1 MNFLSNFLATMD
13 TNSLSSIISDINT
26 ALTVVFGLLTA
37 GIVILAIMLAIKFFT
52 AETEDKRKNA
62 KQQLIYAIIGVIV
75 LVALLALTPVITE
88 LIKDAMKPKATTGT
102 VFVGLL

>member
-1 MNFLSNFLATMD
+1 MNFLANLLATMK
-13 TNSLSSIISDINT
+13 TNDLKTIIDNVNT
-26 ALTVVFGLLTA
+26 AITVVFGLLTA

-75 LVALLALTPVITE
+75 LVALLALAPVITG
-88 LIKDAMKPKATTGT
+88 LIEEAMA
-102 VFVGLL
+102 